1 MTHQRPALD
10 LLNDIGRGKLA
21 RELTEALHQ
30 LNTSCLETGKKG
42 QLQLRLT
49 VEPDKDAPRDRFRVS
64 TDIHVKA
71 PKLGVRPSLFY
82 VTDEGNLTRTD
93 PNQEAFEP
101 LRGLD
106 GDTADDT
113 TTSTSSRKKAN

>member
-1 MTHQRPALD
+1 MTHHRPALD
-10 LLNDIGRGKLA
+10 LLNDIGRGKLS
-21 RELTEALHQ
+21 RELTEALHE
-30 LNTSCLETGKKG
+30 LNKACLETGKKG

-49 VEPDKDAPRDRFRVS
+49 IEPDKDSPRALFRVS
-64 TDIHVKA
+64 TDIQVKA

-82 VTDEGNLTRTD
+82 VTDDGNLSRSD

-106 GDTADDT
+106 NNDDADT
-113 TTSTSSRKKAN
+113 TTTSRKAN

>member
-21 RELTEALHQ
+21 RELTEALHE
-30 LNTSCLETGKKG
+30 LNKSCLDTGKKG
-42 QLQLRLT
+42 TLQLRLT
-49 VEPDKDAPRDRFRVS
+49 VEPDKDSPRALFRVS
-64 TDIHVKA
+64 TDIQVKA

-82 VTDEGNLTRTD
+82 VTDDGNLTRTD

-106 GDTADDT
+106 GDADDT

>member
-30 LNTSCLETGKKG
+30 LNTACLETGKKG

-49 VEPDKDAPRDRFRVS
+49 VEPGDLDNGTFVRVG
-64 TDIHVKA
+64 KGRA
-71 PKLGVRPSLFY
+71 G
-82 VTDEGNLTRTD
+82 RT
-93 PNQEAFEP
+93 
-101 LRGLD
+101 LD
-106 GDTADDT
+106 GRTWDEYPQEV
-113 TTSTSSRKKAN
+113 SRV